1 MSYDVQAIRQQFPIL
16 NQEIHGRPLVY
27 LDNAA
32 TAQKPIA
39 VIDAIS
45 DYYLN
50 YNANV
55 HRGVHTLSQRAT
67 DAMEA
72 VREDVRAHINAAET
86 AEIIF
91 TRGITD
97 SINTIAFGMGALV
110 KKGQNIVITAVE
122 HHSNIV
128 PWQMLCQRTGA
139 ELRHLPMNEHGEV
152 VLDGIEEI
160 IDEHTAMVAFNHI
173 SNALGTINPVEAI
186 LKRAQKVGAWTL
198 VDGAQSGPHAK
209 VDVRAWD
216 VDFFTLSSHK
226 MYGPTGLGVLYGK
239 RERLEAL
246 PPYQGG
252 GEMIATVTLEESTY
266 AGLPHKFEAGTPHI
280 EGIIGFGAA
289 LKFINEVGIEAI
301 AAHEKE
307 LLEYATQ
314 ECSEIEGFRVIG
326 DAKNK
331 ASVLSFVVEGTHPYD
346 LGVLLDQQG
355 VAVRTGQHCT
365 QPIMDAFCIDGT
377 ARASFAMYNT
387 KEEIDLFKAALEK
400 AVTMLR

>member
-1 MSYDVQAIRQQFPIL
+1 MAYDIDYIRSQFPIL
-16 NQEIHGRPLVY
+16 DQQVHGRPLVY

-32 TAQKPIA
+32 TAQKPKA
-39 VIDAIS
+39 VVEAIS
-45 DYYLN
+45 HYYYN
-50 YNANV
+50 DNANV

-72 VREDVRAHINAAET
+72 VREQVREHIGARES

-97 SINTIAFGMGALV
+97 SINTVAFGMGSLI
-110 KKGQNIVITAVE
+110 KPHQNVVITALE

-128 PWQMLCQRTGA
+128 PWQMLCERTGA
-139 ELRHLPMNEHGEV
+139 TLRYIPINEKGEL
-152 VLDGIEEI
+152 VLHSLEEI

-173 SNALGTINPVEAI
+173 SNSLGTINPVSTIMA
-186 LKRAQKVGAWTL
+186 RAKAVGAWTL

-209 VDVRAWD
+209 VDVQAWD
-216 VDFFTLSSHK
+216 VDFFTLASHK

-252 GEMIATVTLEESTY
+252 GEMIATVTLEKSTY
-266 AGLPHKFEAGTPHI
+266 AEIPHKFEAGTPHI
-280 EGIIGFGAA
+280 EGVIGFGAA
-289 LKFINEVGIEAI
+289 LKFMNSIGIEAI
-301 AAHEKE
+301 AQHEAE
-307 LLEYATQ
+307 LLDYAT
-314 ECSEIEGFRVIG
+314 EILSSIEGFRIIG
-326 DAKNK
+326 TADHK
-331 ASVLSFVVEGTHPYD
+331 ASVLSFLVDGTHPYD

-355 VAVRTGQHCT
+355 IAVRTGQHCT
-365 QPIMDAFCIDGT
+365 QPIMDQFCIAGT

-387 KEEIDLFKAALEK
+387 KEEIDLFKAALER
-400 AVTMLR
+400 AVNMLR

>member
-1 MSYDVQAIRQQFPIL
+1 MSYNVQAIREQFPIL
-16 NQEIHGRPLVY
+16 HQQVHGRPLVY

-32 TAQKPIA
+32 TAQKPLA
-39 VIDAIS
+39 VIEAITH
-45 DYYLN
+45 YYTKD
-50 YNANV
+50 NANV
-55 HRGVHTLSQRAT
+55 HRGVHTLSQRST

-72 VREDVRAHINAAET
+72 VRADVCTHINAREV

-97 SINTIAFGMGALV
+97 SINTVAFGMGAIIQPH
-110 KKGQNIVITAVE
+110 QNVVITALE

-139 ELRHLPMNEHGEV
+139 TLRYIPMNDKGE
-152 VLDGIEEI
+152 LDLSTLDALV
-160 IDEHTAMVAFNHI
+160 DENTAIVAFNHI
-173 SNALGTINPVEAI
+173 SNALGTINPVKTI
-186 LKRAQKVGAWTL
+186 LRRAKAVGAWTL

-209 VDVRAWD
+209 VDVQDWD

-239 RERLEAL
+239 RERLEVL

-252 GEMIATVTLEESTY
+252 GEMIATVTMEESTY
-266 AGLPHKFEAGTPHI
+266 AAIPHKFEAGTPHI

-289 LKFINEVGIEAI
+289 LNYMNSVGIDAI
-301 AAHEKE
+301 AAHETA
-307 LLEYATQ
+307 LLDYAT
-314 ECSEIEGFRVIG
+314 ETLSSIDGFRIIG
-326 DAKNK
+326 TAANK
-331 ASVLSFVVEGTHPYD
+331 ASVLSFLVEGTHPYD

-355 VAVRTGQHCT
+355 IAVRTGQHCT
-365 QPIMDAFCIDGT
+365 QPIMDQFCIAGT

-387 KEEIDLFKAALEK
+387 FEEIDLFKAALER

>member
-1 MSYDVQAIRQQFPIL
+1 MAYDIDYIRSQFPIL
-16 NQEIHGRPLVY
+16 DQQVHGRPLVY

-32 TAQKPIA
+32 TAQKPKA
-39 VIDAIS
+39 VVDAIS
-45 DYYLN
+45 HYYYN
-50 YNANV
+50 DNANV

-72 VREDVRAHINAAET
+72 VREQVREHIGARES

-97 SINTIAFGMGALV
+97 SINTVAFGMGALI
-110 KKGQNIVITAVE
+110 KPQQNVVITALE

-128 PWQMLCQRTGA
+128 PWQMLCERTGA
-139 ELRHLPMNEHGEV
+139 TLRYIPINEKGEL
-152 VLDGIEEI
+152 VLHSLEEI

-173 SNALGTINPVEAI
+173 SNSLGTINPVSTI
-186 LKRAQKVGAWTL
+186 LAHAKAVGAWTL

-209 VDVRAWD
+209 VDVQEWD
-216 VDFFTLSSHK
+216 VDFFTLASHK

-252 GEMIATVTLEESTY
+252 GEMIATVTLEKSTY
-266 AGLPHKFEAGTPHI
+266 AAIPHKFEAGTPHI
-280 EGIIGFGAA
+280 EGVIGFGAA
-289 LKFINEVGIEAI
+289 LKFMNSIGIEAI
-301 AAHEKE
+301 AQHEAE
-307 LLEYATQ
+307 LLAYATK
-314 ECSEIEGFRVIG
+314 SLSSIEGFRIIG
-326 DAKNK
+326 TADHK
-331 ASVLSFVVEGTHPYD
+331 ASVLSFLVDGTHPYD

-355 VAVRTGQHCT
+355 IAVRTGQHCT
-365 QPIMDAFCIDGT
+365 QPIMDQFCIAGT

-387 KEEIDLFKAALEK
+387 KEEIDLFKAALER
-400 AVTMLR
+400 AVNMLR

>member
-1 MSYDVQAIRQQFPIL
+1 MGYDVQAIRQQFPIL

-173 SNALGTINPVEAI
+173 SNALGTINPVEEI
-186 LKRAQKVGAWTL
+186 LQRAQKVGAWTL

-289 LKFINEVGIEAI
+289 LKFINEVGVEAI

-307 LLEYATQ
+307 LLDYATE
-314 ECSEIEGFRVIG
+314 ECASIEGFRVIG
-326 DAKNK
+326 NSKNK

>member
-110 KKGQNIVITAVE
+110 KKEQNIVITAVE

-139 ELRHLPMNEHGEV
+139 ELRHLPMNQHGEV
-152 VLDGIEEI
+152 VLDGIEDI

-173 SNALGTINPVEAI
+173 SNALGTINPVKAI
-186 LKRAQKVGAWTL
+186 LERAQKVGAWTL

-239 RERLEAL
+239 REKLEAL

-289 LKFINEVGIEAI
+289 LKYINEIGIEAI

-314 ECSEIEGFRVIG
+314 ECSKIEGFRVIG

-331 ASVLSFVVEGTHPYD
+331 ASVLSFVVDGTHPYD

-400 AVTMLR
+400 AITMLR

>member
-209 VDVRAWD
+209 VDVRTWD

-289 LKFINEVGIEAI
+289 LKYINEVGIEAI

-314 ECSEIEGFRVIG
+314 ECSKIEGFRVIG

-331 ASVLSFVVEGTHPYD
+331 ASVLSFVVDGTHPYD

-387 KEEIDLFKAALEK
+387 KEEIDLFKTALEK

>member
-1 MSYDVQAIRQQFPIL
+1 MSYDVQSIRQQFPIL
-16 NQEIHGRPLVY
+16 NQQIHGRPLVY

-32 TAQKPIA
+32 TAQKPMA

-110 KKGQNIVITAVE
+110 GKEQNIGITAVE

-152 VLDGIEEI
+152 VLDGIEDI

-173 SNALGTINPVEAI
+173 SNALGTINPVKAI
-186 LKRAQKVGAWTL
+186 LERAQKVGAWTL
-198 VDGAQSGPHAK
+198 VDRAQSGPHAK

-289 LKFINEVGIEAI
+289 LKYINEVGIEAI

-331 ASVLSFVVEGTHPYD
+331 ASVLSFVVDGTHPYD

-387 KEEIDLFKAALEK
+387 KEEIDLFKGALEK

>member
-110 KKGQNIVITAVE
+110 KKEQNIVITAVE

-139 ELRHLPMNEHGEV
+139 ELRHLPMNQHGEV
-152 VLDGIEEI
+152 VLDGIEDI

-173 SNALGTINPVEAI
+173 SNALGTINPVKAI
-186 LKRAQKVGAWTL
+186 LERAQKVGAWTL

-239 RERLEAL
+239 REKLEAL

-289 LKFINEVGIEAI
+289 LKYINEIGIEAI

-314 ECSEIEGFRVIG
+314 ECSKIEGFRVIG

-331 ASVLSFVVEGTHPYD
+331 ASVLSFVVDGTHPYD

>member
-1 MSYDVQAIRQQFPIL
+1 MAYDIDYIRSQFPIL
-16 NQEIHGRPLVY
+16 DQQVHGRPLVY

-32 TAQKPIA
+32 TAQKPKA
-39 VIDAIS
+39 VVDAIS
-45 DYYLN
+45 HYYYN
-50 YNANV
+50 DNANV

-72 VREDVRAHINAAET
+72 VRDQVREHIGARES

-97 SINTIAFGMGALV
+97 SINTVAFGMGALI
-110 KKGQNIVITAVE
+110 KPHQNVVITALE

-128 PWQMLCQRTGA
+128 PWQMLCERTGA
-139 ELRHLPMNEHGEV
+139 TLRYIPINEKGELV
-152 VLDGIEEI
+152 VHSLEEI

-173 SNALGTINPVEAI
+173 SNSLGTINPVSTI
-186 LKRAQKVGAWTL
+186 LARAKAVGAWTL

-209 VDVRAWD
+209 VDVQEWD
-216 VDFFTLSSHK
+216 VDFFTLASHK

-252 GEMIATVTLEESTY
+252 GEMIATVTLEKSTY
-266 AGLPHKFEAGTPHI
+266 AEIPHKFEAGTPHI
-280 EGIIGFGAA
+280 EGVIGFGAA
-289 LKFINEVGIEAI
+289 LKFMNSIGIEAI
-301 AAHEKE
+301 AQHEAE
-307 LLEYATQ
+307 LLTYAT
-314 ECSEIEGFRVIG
+314 ESLSSIEGFRIIG
-326 DAKNK
+326 TADHK
-331 ASVLSFVVEGTHPYD
+331 ASVLSFLVDGTHPYD

-355 VAVRTGQHCT
+355 IAVRTGQHCT
-365 QPIMDAFCIDGT
+365 QPIMDQFCIAGT

-387 KEEIDLFKAALEK
+387 KEEIDLFKAALER
-400 AVTMLR
+400 AVNMLR

>member
-16 NQEIHGRPLVY
+16 NQKIHGRPLVY

-45 DYYLN
+45 NYYLN

-97 SINTIAFGMGALV
+97 SINTIAFGMGDLV

-186 LKRAQKVGAWTL
+186 LERAQKVGAWTL

-289 LKFINEVGIEAI
+289 LKFINEVGVEAI

-331 ASVLSFVVEGTHPYD
+331 ASVLSFVVDGTHPYD

>member
-16 NQEIHGRPLVY
+16 DQEIHGRPLVY

-97 SINTIAFGMGALV
+97 SINTVAFGMGALV

-139 ELRHLPMNEHGEV
+139 ELRHLSMNEHGEV

-160 IDEHTAMVAFNHI
+160 IDEETAMVAFNHI
-173 SNALGTINPVEAI
+173 SNALGTINPVEDI
-186 LKRAQKVGAWTL
+186 LKRAQNVGAWTL

-239 RERLEAL
+239 REKLEAL

-289 LKFINEVGIEAI
+289 LKYINEVGIEAI

>member
-1 MSYDVQAIRQQFPIL
+1 
-16 NQEIHGRPLVY
+16 
-27 LDNAA
+27 
-32 TAQKPIA
+32 
-39 VIDAIS
+39 
-45 DYYLN
+45 
-50 YNANV
+50 
-55 HRGVHTLSQRAT
+55 
-67 DAMEA
+67 
-72 VREDVRAHINAAET
+72 
-86 AEIIF
+86 
-91 TRGITD
+91 
-97 SINTIAFGMGALV
+97 
-110 KKGQNIVITAVE
+110 
-122 HHSNIV
+122 
-128 PWQMLCQRTGA
+128 
-139 ELRHLPMNEHGEV
+139 MNEHGEV

-186 LKRAQKVGAWTL
+186 LQRAQKVGAWTL

-239 RERLEAL
+239 RARLEAL

-289 LKFINEVGIEAI
+289 LKYINEIGIEAI

-331 ASVLSFVVEGTHPYD
+331 ASVLSFVVDGTHPYD

>member
-72 VREDVRAHINAAET
+72 VREDVRAHINASET

-110 KKGQNIVITAVE
+110 SKGQNIVITAVE

-289 LKFINEVGIEAI
+289 LKYINEVGIEAI

-331 ASVLSFVVEGTHPYD
+331 ASVLSFVVDGTHPYD

>member
-1 MSYDVQAIRQQFPIL
+1 MSYNVQAIREQFPIL
-16 NQEIHGRPLVY
+16 HQQVHGRPLVY

-32 TAQKPIA
+32 TAQKPLA
-39 VIDAIS
+39 VIEAITH
-45 DYYLN
+45 YYTKD
-50 YNANV
+50 NANV
-55 HRGVHTLSQRAT
+55 HRGVHTLSQRST

-72 VREDVRAHINAAET
+72 VRADVCTHINAREV

-97 SINTIAFGMGALV
+97 SINTVAFGMGAIIQPH
-110 KKGQNIVITAVE
+110 QNVVITALE

-139 ELRHLPMNEHGEV
+139 TLRYIPMNDKGE
-152 VLDGIEEI
+152 LDLSTADALV
-160 IDEHTAMVAFNHI
+160 DENTAIVAFNHI
-173 SNALGTINPVEAI
+173 SNALGTINPVKTI
-186 LKRAQKVGAWTL
+186 LRRAKAVGAWTL

-209 VDVRAWD
+209 VDVQDWD

-239 RERLEAL
+239 RERLEVL

-252 GEMIATVTLEESTY
+252 GEMIATVTMEESTY
-266 AGLPHKFEAGTPHI
+266 AAIPHKFEAGTPHI

-289 LKFINEVGIEAI
+289 LNYMNSVGIDAI
-301 AAHEKE
+301 AAHETA
-307 LLEYATQ
+307 LLDYATKTL
-314 ECSEIEGFRVIG
+314 SSIDGFRIIG
-326 DAKNK
+326 TAANK
-331 ASVLSFVVEGTHPYD
+331 ASVLSFLVEGTHPYD

-355 VAVRTGQHCT
+355 IAVRTGQHCT
-365 QPIMDAFCIDGT
+365 QPIMDQFCIAGT

-387 KEEIDLFKAALEK
+387 FEEIDLFKAALER

>member
-16 NQEIHGRPLVY
+16 NQKIHGRPLVY

-110 KKGQNIVITAVE
+110 SKGQNIVITAVE

-173 SNALGTINPVEAI
+173 SNALGTINPVKAI
-186 LKRAQKVGAWTL
+186 LERAQKVGAWTL

-239 RERLEAL
+239 RARLEAL

-289 LKFINEVGIEAI
+289 LKYINEIGVEAI

-314 ECSEIEGFRVIG
+314 ECSQIEGFRVIG

-331 ASVLSFVVEGTHPYD
+331 ASVLSFVVDGTHPYD

>member
-16 NQEIHGRPLVY
+16 HQQVHGRPLVY

-32 TAQKPIA
+32 TAQKPLA
-39 VIDAIS
+39 VIEAITNFYTK
-45 DYYLN
+45 D
-50 YNANV
+50 NANV
-55 HRGVHTLSQRAT
+55 HRGVHTLSQRST

-72 VREDVRAHINAAET
+72 VRAAVCAHINAREVG
-86 AEIIF
+86 EIIF

-97 SINTIAFGMGALV
+97 SINTVAFGMGALIQPH
-110 KKGQNIVITAVE
+110 QNVVITALE

-128 PWQMLCQRTGA
+128 PWQMLCERSGA
-139 ELRHLPMNEHGEV
+139 ALRYIPMNDKGE
-152 VLDGIEEI
+152 LDLSTLDALV
-160 IDEHTAMVAFNHI
+160 DENTAIVAFNHI
-173 SNALGTINPVEAI
+173 SNALGTINPVKSI
-186 LKRAQKVGAWTL
+186 LERAKAVGAWTL

-209 VDVRAWD
+209 VDVQDWD

-252 GEMIATVTLEESTY
+252 GEMIATVTMEKSTY
-266 AGLPHKFEAGTPHI
+266 ADIPHKFEAGTPHI

-289 LKFINEVGIEAI
+289 LSYINSVGIEAI
-301 AAHEKE
+301 AAHEAA
-307 LLEYATQ
+307 LLDYATKTL
-314 ECSEIEGFRVIG
+314 STIYGFRIIG
-326 DAKNK
+326 TATKK
-331 ASVLSFVVEGTHPYD
+331 ASVISFLVDGTHPYD

-355 VAVRTGQHCT
+355 IAVRTGQHCT
-365 QPIMDAFCIDGT
+365 QPIMDQFCIAGT

-387 KEEIDLFKAALEK
+387 FEEIDLFKAALER

>member
-1 MSYDVQAIRQQFPIL
+1 MSYDVQSIRQQFPIL
-16 NQEIHGRPLVY
+16 NQQIHGRPLVY

-32 TAQKPIA
+32 TAQKPMA

-45 DYYLN
+45 DYYMN

-72 VREDVRAHINAAET
+72 VREDVRVHINAAET

-110 KKGQNIVITAVE
+110 GKEQNIVITAVE

-139 ELRHLPMNEHGEV
+139 ELRHLPMNQHGEV
-152 VLDGIEEI
+152 VLDGIEDI
-160 IDEHTAMVAFNHI
+160 IDEHTALVAFNHI

-186 LKRAQKVGAWTL
+186 LERAQKVGAWTL

-239 RERLEAL
+239 REKLEAL

-289 LKFINEVGIEAI
+289 LKYINEIGIEAI

-314 ECSEIEGFRVIG
+314 ECSKIEGFRVIG

-331 ASVLSFVVEGTHPYD
+331 ASVLSFIVDGTHPYD

>member
-1 MSYDVQAIRQQFPIL
+1 MSYNVQAIREQFPIL
-16 NQEIHGRPLVY
+16 HQQVHGRPLVY

-32 TAQKPIA
+32 TAQKPLA
-39 VIDAIS
+39 VIEAITH
-45 DYYLN
+45 YYTKD
-50 YNANV
+50 NANV
-55 HRGVHTLSQRAT
+55 HRGVHTLSQRST

-72 VREDVRAHINAAET
+72 VRADVCTHINAREV

-97 SINTIAFGMGALV
+97 SINTVAFGMGAIIQPH
-110 KKGQNIVITAVE
+110 QNVVITALE

-139 ELRHLPMNEHGEV
+139 TLRYIPMNDKGE
-152 VLDGIEEI
+152 LDLSTLDALV
-160 IDEHTAMVAFNHI
+160 DENTAIVAFNHI
-173 SNALGTINPVEAI
+173 SNALGTINPVKTI
-186 LKRAQKVGAWTL
+186 LSRAKAVGAWTL

-209 VDVRAWD
+209 VDVQDWD

-239 RERLEAL
+239 RERLEVL

-252 GEMIATVTLEESTY
+252 GEMIATVTMEESTY
-266 AGLPHKFEAGTPHI
+266 AAIPHKFEAGTPHI

-289 LKFINEVGIEAI
+289 LNYMNSVGIDAI
-301 AAHEKE
+301 AAHETA
-307 LLEYATQ
+307 LLDYATKTL
-314 ECSEIEGFRVIG
+314 SSIDGFRIIG
-326 DAKNK
+326 TAANK
-331 ASVLSFVVEGTHPYD
+331 ASVLSFLVEGTHPYD

-355 VAVRTGQHCT
+355 IAVRTGQHCT
-365 QPIMDAFCIDGT
+365 QPIMDQFCIAGT

-387 KEEIDLFKAALEK
+387 FEEIDLFKAALER

>member
-16 NQEIHGRPLVY
+16 HQQVHGRPLVY

-32 TAQKPIA
+32 TAQKPLA
-39 VIDAIS
+39 VIEAITKFYTK
-45 DYYLN
+45 D
-50 YNANV
+50 NANV
-55 HRGVHTLSQRAT
+55 HRGVHTLSQRST

-72 VREDVRAHINAAET
+72 VRAAVCAHINAREVG
-86 AEIIF
+86 EIIF

-97 SINTIAFGMGALV
+97 SINTVAFGMGALIQPH
-110 KKGQNIVITAVE
+110 QNVVITALE

-128 PWQMLCQRTGA
+128 PWQMLCERSGA
-139 ELRHLPMNEHGEV
+139 ALRYIPMNDKGE
-152 VLDGIEEI
+152 LDLSTLDALV
-160 IDEHTAMVAFNHI
+160 DENTAMVAFNHI
-173 SNALGTINPVEAI
+173 SNALGTINPVKLI
-186 LKRAQKVGAWTL
+186 LQRAKAVGAWTL

-209 VDVRAWD
+209 VDVQDWD

-252 GEMIATVTLEESTY
+252 GEMIATVTMEKSTY
-266 AGLPHKFEAGTPHI
+266 ADIPHKFEAGTPHI

-289 LKFINEVGIEAI
+289 LSYINSVGIEAI
-301 AAHEKE
+301 AAHEAA
-307 LLEYATQ
+307 LLDYATKTL
-314 ECSEIEGFRVIG
+314 STIDGFRIIG
-326 DAKNK
+326 TATKK
-331 ASVLSFVVEGTHPYD
+331 ASVISFLVDGTHPYD

-355 VAVRTGQHCT
+355 IAVRTGQHCT
-365 QPIMDAFCIDGT
+365 QPIMDQFCIAGT

-387 KEEIDLFKAALEK
+387 FEEIDLFKAALER

>member
-1 MSYDVQAIRQQFPIL
+1 MSYDVQSIRQQFPIL

-110 KKGQNIVITAVE
+110 KKEQNIVITAVE

-289 LKFINEVGIEAI
+289 LKYINEVGIEAI

-314 ECSEIEGFRVIG
+314 KCSEIEGFRVIG

-331 ASVLSFVVEGTHPYD
+331 ASVLSFVVDGTHPYD

>member
-1 MSYDVQAIRQQFPIL
+1 MAYDIDYIRSQFPIL
-16 NQEIHGRPLVY
+16 DQQVHGRPLVY

-32 TAQKPIA
+32 TAQKPKA
-39 VIDAIS
+39 VVDAIS
-45 DYYLN
+45 HYYYN
-50 YNANV
+50 DNANV

-72 VREDVRAHINAAET
+72 VREQVRAHIGARES

-97 SINTIAFGMGALV
+97 SINTVAFGMGALI
-110 KKGQNIVITAVE
+110 KPHQNVVITALE

-128 PWQMLCQRTGA
+128 PWQMLCERTGA
-139 ELRHLPMNEHGEV
+139 TLRYIPINEKGEL
-152 VLDGIEEI
+152 VLHSLEEI

-173 SNALGTINPVEAI
+173 SNSLGTINPVSTI
-186 LKRAQKVGAWTL
+186 LARAKAVGAWTL

-209 VDVRAWD
+209 VDVQEWD
-216 VDFFTLSSHK
+216 VDFFTLASHK

-252 GEMIATVTLEESTY
+252 GEMIATVTLEKSTY
-266 AGLPHKFEAGTPHI
+266 AEIPHKFEAGTPHI
-280 EGIIGFGAA
+280 EGVIGFGAA
-289 LKFINEVGIEAI
+289 LKFMNSIGIEAI
-301 AAHEKE
+301 AQHEAE
-307 LLEYATQ
+307 LLDYAT
-314 ECSEIEGFRVIG
+314 ECLSSIEGFRIIG
-326 DAKNK
+326 TADHK
-331 ASVLSFVVEGTHPYD
+331 ASVLSFLVDGTHPYD

-355 VAVRTGQHCT
+355 IAVRTGQHCT
-365 QPIMDAFCIDGT
+365 QPIMDQFCIAGT

-387 KEEIDLFKAALEK
+387 KEEIDLFKAALER
-400 AVTMLR
+400 AVNMLR

>member
-16 NQEIHGRPLVY
+16 HQQVHGRPLVY

-32 TAQKPIA
+32 TAQTPLA
-39 VIDAIS
+39 VIEAITNFYTK
-45 DYYLN
+45 D
-50 YNANV
+50 NANV
-55 HRGVHTLSQRAT
+55 HRGVHTLSQRST

-72 VREDVRAHINAAET
+72 VRAAVCAHINAREVG
-86 AEIIF
+86 EIIF

-97 SINTIAFGMGALV
+97 SINTVAFGMGALIQPH
-110 KKGQNIVITAVE
+110 QNVVITALE

-128 PWQMLCQRTGA
+128 PWQMLCERSGA
-139 ELRHLPMNEHGEV
+139 ALRYIPMNDKGE
-152 VLDGIEEI
+152 LDLSTLDALV
-160 IDEHTAMVAFNHI
+160 DENTAIVAFNHI
-173 SNALGTINPVEAI
+173 SNALGTINPVKLI
-186 LKRAQKVGAWTL
+186 LERAKAVGAWTL

-209 VDVRAWD
+209 VDVQDGD

-252 GEMIATVTLEESTY
+252 GEMIATVTMEKSTY
-266 AGLPHKFEAGTPHI
+266 ADIPHKFEAGTPHI

-289 LKFINEVGIEAI
+289 LSYINSVGIEAI
-301 AAHEKE
+301 AAHEVA
-307 LLEYATQ
+307 LLDYATKAL
-314 ECSEIEGFRVIG
+314 STIDGFRIIG
-326 DAKNK
+326 TATKK
-331 ASVLSFVVEGTHPYD
+331 ASVISFLVDGTHPYD

-355 VAVRTGQHCT
+355 IAVRTGQHCT
-365 QPIMDAFCIDGT
+365 QPIMDQFCIAGT

-387 KEEIDLFKAALEK
+387 FEEIDLFKAALER

>member
-1 MSYDVQAIRQQFPIL
+1 MAYDIDYIRSQFPIL
-16 NQEIHGRPLVY
+16 DQQVHGRPLVY

-32 TAQKPIA
+32 TAQKPKA
-39 VIDAIS
+39 VVDAIS
-45 DYYLN
+45 HYYYN
-50 YNANV
+50 DNANV

-72 VREDVRAHINAAET
+72 VREQVRAHIGARES

-97 SINTIAFGMGALV
+97 SINTVAFGMGALI
-110 KKGQNIVITAVE
+110 KPHQNVVITALE

-128 PWQMLCQRTGA
+128 PWQMLCERTGA
-139 ELRHLPMNEHGEV
+139 TLRYIPINEKGEL
-152 VLDGIEEI
+152 VLHSLEEI

-173 SNALGTINPVEAI
+173 SNSLGTINPVSTI
-186 LKRAQKVGAWTL
+186 LARAKEVGAWTL

-209 VDVRAWD
+209 VDVQEWD
-216 VDFFTLSSHK
+216 VDFFTLASHK

-252 GEMIATVTLEESTY
+252 GEMIATVTLEKSTY
-266 AGLPHKFEAGTPHI
+266 AAIPHKFEAGTPHI
-280 EGIIGFGAA
+280 EGVIGFGAA
-289 LKFINEVGIEAI
+289 LKFMNSIGIEAI
-301 AAHEKE
+301 AKHEAE
-307 LLEYATQ
+307 LLDYAT
-314 ECSEIEGFRVIG
+314 ESLSSIEGFRIIG
-326 DAKNK
+326 TADHK
-331 ASVLSFVVEGTHPYD
+331 ASVLSFLVDGTHPYD

-355 VAVRTGQHCT
+355 IAVRTGQHCT
-365 QPIMDAFCIDGT
+365 QPIMDQFCIAGT

-387 KEEIDLFKAALEK
+387 KEEIDLFKAALER
-400 AVTMLR
+400 AVNMLR